1 MTTAVVDARVLP
13 FRPKPQRRKKLVSD
27 SVAGMLLF
35 IFTEIML
42 FAGFISAFVIVK
54 ARAVGSVWP
63 PPGQPRL
70 PVESTAVNT
79 AALLASGLILLLAQR
94 AYLKGDRRIAGR
106 LGTAV
111 LLGGLFVVLQGREW
125 VALVAE
131 GLTLTSSPYGSF
143 FYVIVGAHGLHAL
156 GAIAAL
162 IMVWRRLQQGHLR
175 AETLSAAALFWY
187 FVVLV
192 WPVLYVQVYLA

>member
-1 MTTAVVDARVLP
+1 MADARVLP
-13 FRPKPQRRKKLVSD
+13 FRPKPQARKKLVSD
-27 SVAGMLLF
+27 SVAGMGLF

-54 ARAVGSVWP
+54 ARAVGAVWP

-70 PVESTAVNT
+70 PVESTAINT
-79 AALLASGLILLLAQR
+79 AALLASGLVLFLAHR

-106 LGTAV
+106 MGVAV
-111 LLGGLFVVLQGREW
+111 LLGALFVVLQGREW
-125 VALVAE
+125 IALLAE
-131 GLTLTSSPYGSF
+131 GLTLTSSSYGSF

-162 IMVWRRLQQGHLR
+162 LWAWRRLQSGHLR
-175 AETLSAAALFWY
+175 AETLSAVALFWY